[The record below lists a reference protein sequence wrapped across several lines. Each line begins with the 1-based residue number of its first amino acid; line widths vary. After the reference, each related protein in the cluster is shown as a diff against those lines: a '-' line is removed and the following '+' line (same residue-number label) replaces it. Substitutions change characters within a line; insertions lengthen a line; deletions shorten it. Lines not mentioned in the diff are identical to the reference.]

1 MSKLFAAIGRRRLAF
16 GVVLVAIA
24 GGVAV
29 AALATRHGP
38 SRTTASVALRPPAQP
53 AAPAR
58 TAPSHGATGH
68 RLRQHPAAK
77 LKHPPSRAK
86 PHPKRS
92 NPGAGAADARPR
104 AIPASA
110 MRPVAVPAPRIIRV
124 AYFVSPSGSDRNPG
138 TSPERPWRT
147 VARVNRAHLA
157 PGDGVLFEGGQRFSD
172 QPLKPDASGARGA
185 QIVFAS
191 YGSGQAAITGGVYF
205 IDRGGL
211 TFYNL
216 SIGPQA
222 GLQGGDEAGHTAD
235 NIVVQHCTISLSAD
249 NPAVGINANGD
260 DWTIVDNDVAEI
272 GNSGML
278 LNGDTF
284 LISGNTI
291 ERTGLDPGIGYAKHG
306 IYLKVAHAV
315 VVANTISGF
324 SSDGVSARYR
334 DSRITGN
341 RISGGAIGIA
351 WFQYDPDAGTSH
363 WADNEITGTSDA
375 GIYVSPSDQGGDTR
389 ESFVITGNNISSDA
403 ASPRWLALNLQPT
416 SGTYRVAG
424 NWR

>member
-1 MSKLFAAIGRRRLAF
+1 M
-16 GVVLVAIA
+16 
-24 GGVAV
+24 
-29 AALATRHGP
+29 
-38 SRTTASVALRPPAQP
+38 
-53 AAPAR
+53 
-58 TAPSHGATGH
+58 
-68 RLRQHPAAK
+68 
-77 LKHPPSRAK
+77 
-86 PHPKRS
+86 
-92 NPGAGAADARPR
+92 
-104 AIPASA
+104 
-110 MRPVAVPAPRIIRV
+110 
-124 AYFVSPSGSDRNPG
+124 
-138 TSPERPWRT
+138 
-147 VARVNRAHLA
+147 
-157 PGDGVLFEGGQRFSD
+157 
-172 QPLKPDASGARGA
+172 
-185 QIVFAS
+185 FAS

-291 ERTGLDPGIGYAKHG
+291 ERTGLDPGINYAKHG

-324 SSDGVSARYR
+324 SSDGVSARFR
-334 DSRITGN
+334 DGRITGN

-351 WFQYDPDAGTSH
+351 WFQYDPDAGTSR
-363 WADNEITGTSDA
+363 WADNEISGTSDA

-389 ESFVITGNNISSDA
+389 ENFVITHNSISSDA
-403 ASPRWLALNLQPT
+403 ASRWLALNLQTT
-416 SGTYRVAG
+416 SGTYRVGG
-424 NWR
+424 NSP